1 MTETLFF
8 LMAQFGPRAVIPLD
22 EVRKEYFNHLDPQ
35 VFIRKLVHGEIP
47 LPVLRI
53 EGSKK
58 TAKGIYMIDL
68 ALYIDSRR
76 EEVEKERQ
84 RLAKIF

>member
-22 EVRKEYFNHLDPQ
+22 EVRKEYFSHLEPH
-35 VFIRKLVHGEIP
+35 VFIRKLAHGEIP
-47 LPVLRI
+47 LPLLRI
-53 EGSKK
+53 EASQKS
-58 TAKGIYMIDL
+58 TKGIYMIDL
-68 ALYIDSRR
+68 AIYIDSRR
-76 EEVEKERQ
+76 EEAEKERQ

>member
-1 MTETLFF
+1 MWASPSSNEKMTDTLFF

-35 VFIRKLVHGEIP
+35 VFIRKIVHGEIP

-53 EGSKK
+53 EASKK
-58 TAKGIYMIDL
+58 QQ
-68 ALYIDSRR
+68 R
-76 EEVEKERQ
+76 EF
-84 RLAKIF
+84 I